1 MLAVL
6 VDFETP
12 VLEGMEGVCGKE
24 DKEVRKRE
32 FLLAGLVS
40 PLRWTPFP
48 VLNSPVDK

>member
-1 MLAVL
+1 MRLIQFLLSKEARMLAVL

-40 PLRWTPFP
+40 PY
-48 VLNSPVDK
+48 